1 MKDVRDHLDFVSRIF
16 LGRIQSDEGRPEHCV
31 AVNRPSE
38 TNFSWFIFSA
48 KLKMKCL
55 KSGNLCAA
63 LAGVLKYSTRT
74 SVS

>member
-1 MKDVRDHLDFVSRIF
+1 M
-16 LGRIQSDEGRPEHCV
+16 GRRPEHCV
-31 AVNRPSE
+31 AVKRASD